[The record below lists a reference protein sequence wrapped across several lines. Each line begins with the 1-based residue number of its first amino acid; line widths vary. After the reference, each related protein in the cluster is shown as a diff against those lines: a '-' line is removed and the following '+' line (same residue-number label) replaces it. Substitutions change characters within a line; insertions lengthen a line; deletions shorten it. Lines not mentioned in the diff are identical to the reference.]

1 MSVVVIVIL
10 AQDVLK
16 VSYLSKPC
24 FDIIPS
30 KAEDNSPA
38 FRSNWG
44 ILERIESCV
53 ITQITTLKKSYSI
66 RTFRLNSHSMR
77 ASSPERSSGG
87 AGKGRRAFNLVQGRS
102 CKLSFPFPPGPPE
115 RPGELACRLHSD
127 GMGQIFNRLKFALSG
142 VPFSRNHLNR
152 TKI

>member
-1 MSVVVIVIL
+1 MLKVSKQDWDSWRLSRSFFLSFISFAMSVVVIVIL

-44 ILERIESCV
+44 ILESLWELRNYPDYYIE
-53 ITQITTLKKSYSI
+53 KKL
-66 RTFRLNSHSMR
+66 F
-77 ASSPERSSGG
+77 
-87 AGKGRRAFNLVQGRS
+87 
-102 CKLSFPFPPGPPE
+102 
-115 RPGELACRLHSD
+115 HSD
-127 GMGQIFNRLKFALSG
+127 FY
-142 VPFSRNHLNR
+142 
-152 TKI
+152 